1 MKVQIALLGA
11 LLGVSGCMV
20 GPDYKRPEVS
30 LPAAFP
36 ESAPPKAAT
45 GAALRADWW
54 TLYEDKALDELVASA
69 MERNADVRLAVARIE
84 EAAAN
89 LRAANAAYFPEVDL
103 LGNANR
109 TLYSTT
115 TALPV
120 PPGVPALRN
129 DVRLAPTTSFEID
142 FWGKL
147 RRGVEGFRAQ
157 YLSTRYAR
165 DVVLLTLAGSTAQ
178 TYFTLRMLD
187 AQIAV
192 SRESVANRQES
203 LGFVRRRV
211 EGGIATALE
220 LAQAEGALADIASQ
234 LKDQERQ
241 RALAEHLLGTL
252 TGRLD
257 LKLVAG
263 DLRKL
268 PSPPLPPPGLPSSL
282 LDRRPDIR
290 QAEQDLVNANAQ
302 IGVAKSALFP
312 SISLTGF
319 LGSESAGLSTL
330 MRTGG
335 AIWSLGFGLSL
346 PIFDAGRYQARTDAA
361 VARQRQALAGYQKSI
376 ETGFREVADALVNLR
391 QLSDAEADFEM
402 RAGAARNA
410 VRLSQLRYEAGYSP
424 YLEVLDAQRNANDAE
439 SALLRNRQAVLAS
452 SVDLMKA
459 LGGGWTPQP

>member
-1 MKVQIALLGA
+1 ML
-11 LLGVSGCMV
+11 

-30 LPAAFP
+30 LPAAFS
-36 ESAPPKAAT
+36 ESAPAAAR
-45 GAALRADWW
+45 GAPLRADWW
-54 TLYEDKALDELVASA
+54 TLYEDQTLDGLVASA
-69 MERNADVRLAVARIE
+69 MQRNVDVRLAVARIE

-109 TLYSTT
+109 TRYSAT
-115 TALPV
+115 TALPI

-129 DVRLAPTTSFEID
+129 DVRLAPTTNFEID

-147 RRGVEGFRAQ
+147 RRAAEGYRAQ
-157 YLSTRYAR
+157 LLSSRYAR

-192 SRESVANRQES
+192 SRESLANRKES

-211 EGGIATALE
+211 EGGVATALE
-220 LAQAEGALADIASQ
+220 LAQAEGAVADIAAQ

-252 TGRLD
+252 TGQLD
-257 LKLVAG
+257 LKLAPG

-302 IGVAKSALFP
+302 IGIAKAAMFP
-312 SISLTGF
+312 AISLTGF

-330 MRTGG
+330 LRSGG
-335 AIWSLGFGLSL
+335 EIWTLGFGLAL
-346 PIFDAGRYQARTDAA
+346 PIFDAGRYAARTDAA

-376 ETGFREVADALVNLR
+376 ETAFREVADALINLQR
-391 QLSDAEADFEM
+391 FSDAEADFEM
-402 RAGAARNA
+402 RAAAARNA

-424 YLEVLDAQRNANDAE
+424 YLEVLDAQRSANDAE
-439 SALLRNRQAVLAS
+439 TLLLRNRQSVLAS

-459 LGGGWTPQP
+459 LGGGWTSD